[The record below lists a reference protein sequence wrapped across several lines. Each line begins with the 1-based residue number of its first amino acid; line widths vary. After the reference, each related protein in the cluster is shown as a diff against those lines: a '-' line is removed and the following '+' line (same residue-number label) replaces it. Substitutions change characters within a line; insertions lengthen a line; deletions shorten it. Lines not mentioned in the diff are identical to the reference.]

1 MILLMSRTGSNLFS
15 RVDGVGE
22 SDRKRRQTEIANRAS
37 RSLISRSQVKSG
49 EMGGRSV
56 SAAPACPEASLQRHP
71 ARCAVE
77 SAAAQAAG
85 AAAGPMYW
93 PAVKTFRIRDRTAR
107 DVLDRRGGAASG

>member
-1 MILLMSRTGSNLFS
+1 MEGRCLLP
-15 RVDGVGE
+15 
-22 SDRKRRQTEIANRAS
+22 
-37 RSLISRSQVKSG
+37 
-49 EMGGRSV
+49 
-56 SAAPACPEASLQRHP
+56 PACPEASLQRHP